1 MKLSEIASIIGA
13 EFQGNDVEITGMNTL
28 KDASESEL
36 SFVSNAKYVKDIKN
50 TNAAAVIVSE
60 SAKEE
65 VPANSLAL
73 VVENPYWSMAILSKY
88 FAPPIEDDTLP
99 EPVIGK
105 GSKVS
110 PKAEI
115 AKGAII
121 GENCT
126 ILAHVYVGAEAVVGD
141 NTILYPS
148 VTIYRDCRV
157 GNDCIIHANSVI
169 GSDGFGFATN
179 NMGEHKKIYQ
189 NGNVVVED
197 DVEIGSNTSID
208 RAVFG
213 STLIKKGTRIDNL
226 VQIGHNC
233 EVGEYSVMVSQSGL
247 AGSTKLG
254 RNVVMGGQA
263 AAAGHL
269 EIAPFSTFA
278 ARSGITS
285 SIKEPGKTYAGFPL
299 MDHRKWLKLQAKL
312 AKLIKQN

>member
-1 MKLSEIASIIGA
+1 MKLSEIASIIGVD
-13 EFQGNDVEITGMNTL
+13 FQGNDVEITGLNTL
-28 KDASESEL
+28 KDAKANEI
-36 SFVSNAKYVKDIKN
+36 SFVSNAKYVKEIKD
-50 TNAAAVIVSE
+50 TNAAAVIISQDVQDT
-60 SAKEE
+60 
-65 VPANSLAL
+65 VPQGCFAL
-73 VVENPYWSMAILSKY
+73 VVENPYWSMAIVSKY
-88 FAPPIEDDTLP
+88 FAPAIEDETLP
-99 EPVIGK
+99 APKIGK
-105 GSKVS
+105 DTKVS

-115 AKGAII
+115 ANGAVI

-126 ILAHVYVGAEAVVGD
+126 ILAHVYIGAEAVIGD
-141 NTILYPS
+141 NTIIYPS
-148 VTIYRDCRV
+148 VTVYRDCKI
-157 GNDCIIHANSVI
+157 GNDCIVHANTVI

-208 RAVFG
+208 RAAFG
-213 STLIKKGTRIDNL
+213 TTLIKKGTRIDNL

-233 EVGEYSVMVSQSGL
+233 EIGEYSVMVSQSGL

-278 ARSGITS
+278 ARSGITN

-299 MDHRKWLKLQAKL
+299 MGHRQWLKLQAKL
-312 AKLIKQN
+312 AKLIK